1 MKRARLSVG
10 RLSSGI
16 DRPPLHLLCH
26 FLHISFSLFS
36 ISLCLSV
43 SFSNFSLFLRYL
55 PIFSCASLYLFCT
68 CVSVSF
74 CPGHI
79 LSRVCNGTESPQ
91 NVELTFRK
99 KMSHLLKIS
108 DDLFQSFASIFGLS
122 RA

>member
-36 ISLCLSV
+36 ISLSLSV

-79 LSRVCNGTESPQ
+79 LSRVCPK

-108 DDLFQSFASIFGLS
+108 DDLFQLFASIFVLG